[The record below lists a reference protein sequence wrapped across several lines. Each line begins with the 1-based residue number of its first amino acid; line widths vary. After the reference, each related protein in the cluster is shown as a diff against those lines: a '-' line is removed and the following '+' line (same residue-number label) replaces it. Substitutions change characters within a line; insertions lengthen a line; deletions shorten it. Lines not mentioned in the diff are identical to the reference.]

1 MQLFPVSS
9 VCFLQMHPCLSTVG
23 YLHDPGQNW
32 GGSPWQKSLFKG
44 AQNPSTKLLHLAS
57 EHSWRAS
64 MYALNECIFTISYV
78 HKLKLVSC
86 VMQMFY
92 ILAKFYLLNLS
103 MIEKVCWNFFLAC
116 VFMTLPARLTTVIL
130 YILSLSLFTCLIF
143 SLLFISHSWGFV
155 LNLNC
160 GFSKKFVTEGFS
172 RYLVYHNYDL
182 LARFFCSSTTDK
194 AFSGYF
200 FQFE

>member
-9 VCFLQMHPCLSTVG
+9 VRFLRIHPCLSTVG

-57 EHSWRAS
+57 EHSRRAS
-64 MYALNECIFTISYV
+64 MYALNEYIFTISYV

-103 MIEKVCWNFFLAC
+103 MIEKVCWNFS
-116 VFMTLPARLTTVIL
+116 RLCIHDPSCKAVH
-130 YILSLSLFTCLIF
+130 CH
-143 SLLFISHSWGFV
+143 FIHF
-155 LNLNC
+155 
-160 GFSKKFVTEGFS
+160 EPE
-172 RYLVYHNYDL
+172 LVYLFD
-182 LARFFCSSTTDK
+182 
-194 AFSGYF
+194 
-200 FQFE
+200 FQFALHFWLLGICFATSTVDPVRNL